1 MKPMNRKIPTSCII
15 DNDPIFIYGTRRMMK
30 ESFSCETILE
40 YHNGEEALENLIR
53 RQQTGEEMPSVIF
66 LDLDMPI
73 MNGWDFLDE
82 FMKYEQ
88 LVAQQI
94 HIYIISSS
102 IDPRELEKV
111 NSYKAVSKY
120 ILKPVTPQD
129 LELVLE
135 ALNPV

>member
-1 MKPMNRKIPTSCII
+1 MNRKIPTSCII

-30 ESFSCETILE
+30 ESFFCETILE
-40 YHNGEEALENLIR
+40 YNNGQEALDDLIK
-53 RQQTGEEMPSVIF
+53 RQDSDEEMPSVIF

-82 FMKYEQ
+82 FIKHEP
-88 LVAQQI
+88 LVRQQI

-111 NSYKAVSKY
+111 NTYKAVAKY

-129 LELVLE
+129 LELVLD

>member
-1 MKPMNRKIPTSCII
+1 MNRKIPTSCII

-30 ESFSCETILE
+30 ESFLCETILE
-40 YHNGEEALENLIR
+40 YHNGQEAIDDLIR
-53 RQQTGEEMPSVIF
+53 RQDNGEEMPSVIF

-73 MNGWDFLDE
+73 MNGWDFLDQ

-88 LVAQQI
+88 LMRLNI
-94 HIYIISSS
+94 FIYITSSS

-129 LELVLE
+129 LELILE
-135 ALNPV
+135 ALNMV

>member
-1 MKPMNRKIPTSCII
+1 
-15 DNDPIFIYGTRRMMK
+15 MK
-30 ESFSCETILE
+30 ESFLCETILE
-40 YHNGEEALENLIR
+40 YHNGQEAIDDLIR
-53 RQQTGEEMPSVIF
+53 RQDNGEEMPSVIF

-73 MNGWDFLDE
+73 MNGWDFLDQ

-88 LVAQQI
+88 LMRLNI
-94 HIYIISSS
+94 FIYITSSS

-129 LELVLE
+129 LELILE
-135 ALNPV
+135 ALNMV